1 MGIRFLWN
9 KVASCRKSFFGF
21 HHDAVVRQVLEEC
34 ARHCNLMHFF
44 LTEQFNAFIFCFRS
58 NLWLVLVVLYYL
70 EYSLD
75 LFKAIAIFA
84 LVCLTLWYGIRL
96 LLTTGWGKQARCF
109 HELLFVIYLCDLL
122 QASVIVLAVS
132 NLTSTENQN
141 IVYSLA
147 ESLLLR
153 MNRYFH
159 NCWVP
164 EAWSRLF
171 KGWRAVS
178 IG

>member
-1 MGIRFLWN
+1 MDGYSDQVKKLSSHWLFSLSSRCFAGESGIRFLWN

-34 ARHCNLMHFF
+34 ARHYILMHFF

-109 HELLFVIYLCDLL
+109 RELLFVIYLIKWSFRSLSNRVGSDHSITVLL
-122 QASVIVLAVS
+122 I
-132 NLTSTENQN
+132 N
-141 IVYSLA
+141 
-147 ESLLLR
+147 
-153 MNRYFH
+153 
-159 NCWVP
+159 
-164 EAWSRLF
+164 
-171 KGWRAVS
+171 
-178 IG
+178 